1 MNLNII
7 ITENN
12 YGERIDKFLAELAK
26 DKKDL
31 PTLKLSPA
39 LLKLRGT
46 SRQASLKNFSRAD
59 FARLIK
65 NGEILINDKKVKQ
78 GYVLKNGDKV
88 RTPSPLTP
96 LPKGKGDLMP
106 NSEVKFKIIY
116 KDENIIVVDKPA
128 GLSVHPNSKE
138 KRNTLI
144 NGLIAKFPEIVG
156 IGDKSGD
163 SWMRPG
169 IVHRLDKDT
178 SGVIIAARNQKS
190 FDELKRLFKNRKI
203 RKKYL
208 AVVYGKLENKS
219 GVIEKP
225 IARAG
230 NYKKQVI
237 AGLKTKT
244 KIREA
249 ITEYKVLKEFKN
261 YSLVEARLITG
272 RTHQVRIHFFS
283 LGHPVAGDKIYK
295 IKSKLK
301 SKQINAKR
309 QLLHAG
315 QIKFELLGKKYSFS
329 SPLPSD
335 FNKFLTR

>member
-1 MNLNII
+1 MKLNII

-12 YGERIDKFLAELAK
+12 SGERIDKFLAELAK

-31 PTLKLSPA
+31 PTLKL
-39 LLKLRGT
+39 
-46 SRQASLKNFSRAD
+46 RQASLKNFSRAD

-65 NGEILINDKKVKQ
+65 NGEILVNDKRVKQ
-78 GYVLKNGDKV
+78 SYVLKNGDKAQA
-88 RTPSPLTP
+88 SSLSTP
-96 LPKGKGDLMP
+96 LPKGEGDLMP
-106 NSEVKFKIIY
+106 NPEVKFKIIY
-116 KDENIIVVDKPA
+116 KDENIIAVDKPA

-138 KRNTLI
+138 KKDTLI

-178 SGVIIAARNQKS
+178 SGVIIVARNQKS
-190 FDELKRLFKNRKI
+190 FDELKELFKNRKI
-203 RKKYL
+203 KKKYL

-249 ITEYKVLKEFKN
+249 ITEYKVLKELKK

-272 RTHQVRIHFFS
+272 RTHQIRIHFFS
-283 LGHPVAGDKIYK
+283 LGHPVVGDKIYK
-295 IKSKLK
+295 IKNK
-301 SKQINAKR
+301 SKFRSRFKQPNVNR

-315 QIKFELLGKKYSFS
+315 QIQFELPGKKYSFS
-329 SPLPSD
+329 SPVPSD
-335 FNKFLTR
+335 FDKFLNY